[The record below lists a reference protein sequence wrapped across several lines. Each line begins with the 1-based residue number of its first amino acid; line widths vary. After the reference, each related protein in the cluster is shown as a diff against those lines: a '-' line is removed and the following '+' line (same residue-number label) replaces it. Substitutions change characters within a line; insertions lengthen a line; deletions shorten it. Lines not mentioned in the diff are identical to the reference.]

1 MDIKKA
7 KEFIYRNARPIELA
21 LWNYYME
28 QGSIDDVLHNLSFY
42 QNEDGGF
49 GHALEPD
56 SFNPNSA
63 PIETWQATKILQQVG
78 YGDSSHPIIQGI
90 LRYLGSGEAFLE
102 ETGQWKGSVPENNN
116 YPHAIWWSYEPDK
129 EGEYSPNPSAA
140 LAGFILCYAFEG
152 SELWQKGKT
161 LAQKSYQWL
170 VENYPIQEEHML
182 ECYIQLYHYLRE
194 AEITDVIDMNDFKR
208 CLIELVSC
216 HICYEAERWGKE
228 YVPRPSRFI
237 HGKQS
242 IFYKG
247 NEEIVKQECEYL
259 AKAQLEDGSFAVPWE
274 WYSDY
279 KEFELAKNW
288 WKAIMIL
295 ENVVFWEE
303 FHLC

>member
-1 MDIKKA
+1 
-7 KEFIYRNARPIELA
+7 
-21 LWNYYME
+21 
-28 QGSIDDVLHNLSFY
+28 
-42 QNEDGGF
+42 
-49 GHALEPD
+49 
-56 SFNPNSA
+56 
-63 PIETWQATKILQQVG
+63 
-78 YGDSSHPIIQGI
+78 
-90 LRYLGSGEAFLE
+90 
-102 ETGQWKGSVPENNN
+102 
-116 YPHAIWWSYEPDK
+116 
-129 EGEYSPNPSAA
+129 
-140 LAGFILCYAFEG
+140 
-152 SELWQKGKT
+152 
-161 LAQKSYQWL
+161 
-170 VENYPIQEEHML
+170 
-182 ECYIQLYHYLRE
+182 
-194 AEITDVIDMNDFKR
+194 MNDFKR
-208 CLIELVSC
+208 CLIELVSR